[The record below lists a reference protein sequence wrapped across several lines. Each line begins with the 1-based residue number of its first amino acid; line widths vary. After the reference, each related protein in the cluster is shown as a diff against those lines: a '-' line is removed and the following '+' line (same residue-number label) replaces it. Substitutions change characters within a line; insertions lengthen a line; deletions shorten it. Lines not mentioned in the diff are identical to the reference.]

1 MKFQA
6 TTVEYWS
13 QNQVE
18 TVFFGNAEKG
28 LALILSNVPGTAD
41 HYLEWNDQSNACV
54 NGVEKIELSGA
65 ALQIQLAPNAA
76 VQIGETEFS
85 VEFECDTAIFK
96 EVTRCLKLIFQEK
109 LFINKTAPKKKKAT
123 PKQDYSKI
131 RYLNLEGK
139 NLKKLPDHVSEMT
152 AVETA
157 KLARNPKL
165 DVQAVCEVLATF
177 PNLKEL
183 SFSMEG
189 GPIPDNLGKLT
200 QLETLSITDLTKP
213 CAFPESIGQ
222 LKKLKYLL
230 VMGNSEV
237 ILPESFAELTE
248 LEDLNMRVESW
259 ELPDKF
265 YQLSKLKLL
274 DFSNCRFTHVPPKM
288 VQMTEV
294 GTVIFSNPMG
304 QDFSQILSI
313 VAQMPNLKT
322 LELSVNPVPKEVGL
336 CKNIEELIIWAGTNS
351 EHPLQ
356 LPDELF
362 ELTQLQTLIM
372 SLNYFEKI
380 PEGLG
385 KLKGLKTLALQES
398 VFESLP
404 DSIGELSNL
413 EFLNLSENPAL
424 KSLPESLG
432 KLTQLQTLRLDE
444 TPQLTELPL
453 SLKNLTNL
461 TSLSISNPE
470 TLKNI
475 PENWNRLLT
484 SA

>member
-6 TTVEYWS
+6 DNVEYWS

-18 TVFFGNAEKG
+18 TVFFGNAAKG
-28 LALILSNVPGTAD
+28 LALLLSNVPGTAD

-54 NGVEKIELSGA
+54 NGVEKIELSGD
-65 ALQIQLAPNAA
+65 ALQVQLAPKA
-76 VQIGETEFS
+76 VEQIGETEFS
-85 VEFECDTAIFK
+85 VEFECDKDVFK
-96 EVTRCLKLIFQEK
+96 EVTRCLELIFQEK
-109 LFINKTAPKKKKAT
+109 LLLKKTAPKKGKAT

-165 DVQAVCEVLATF
+165 DFQAVCEVLATF

-183 SFSMEG
+183 TFSTEG
-189 GPIPDNLGKLT
+189 GIPENLGKLT

-213 CAFPESIGQ
+213 CAFPESVGQ
-222 LKKLKYLL
+222 LKKLKSLL
-230 VMGNSEV
+230 VMGDSEV
-237 ILPESFAELTE
+237 SLPESFADLTE
-248 LEDLNMRVESW
+248 LEALNMRVKSW
-259 ELPDKF
+259 ELPARF
-265 YQLSKLKLL
+265 YQLSKLKSL
-274 DFSNCRFTHVPPKM
+274 DFSNCRFTRVAPEM
-288 VQMTEV
+288 AQMTEV
-294 GTVIFSNPMG
+294 STVIFSNPMG
-304 QDFSQILSI
+304 QDFSQILPI

-336 CKNIEELIIWAGTNS
+336 CKNIEELIIWAGTDPL
-351 EHPLQ
+351 HPLQ

-380 PEGLG
+380 PNGIG

-398 VFESLP
+398 IFESLP

-424 KSLPESLG
+424 KSLPDSLG
-432 KLTQLQTLRLDE
+432 KLAQLQTLHLDE
-444 TPQLTELPL
+444 TPQLTELPV

-461 TSLSISNPE
+461 TSVRISNRE

-475 PENWNRLLT
+475 PENWDSLLT
-484 SA
+484 PA

>member
-6 TTVEYWS
+6 TSLEYWS

-18 TVFFGNAEKG
+18 TIFFGNAEKG
-28 LALILSNVPGTAD
+28 FALLLSNVPGTAD

-54 NGVEKIELSGA
+54 NGVEKIELSGE
-65 ALQIQLAPNAA
+65 ALHIQLVPKAA
-76 VQIGETEFS
+76 DQIGETEFS
-85 VEFECDTAIFK
+85 VEFECDKAIFE
-96 EVTRCLKLIFQEK
+96 EVTRCLKLIFQKK
-109 LFINKTAPKKKKAT
+109 LLLNKTAPKKEKAT
-123 PKQDYSKI
+123 QKQDYSKI

-165 DVQAVCEVLATF
+165 DFHAVCEVLATF

-183 SFSMEG
+183 SFSTEG
-189 GPIPDNLGKLT
+189 GIPENLGKLT

-213 CAFPESIGQ
+213 CAFPESVGQ

-248 LEDLNMRVESW
+248 LEALNMRVESW
-259 ELPDKF
+259 ELPARF
-265 YQLSKLKLL
+265 YQLSKLKSL
-274 DFSNCRFTHVPPKM
+274 DFSNCRFTQVAPEM
-288 VQMTEV
+288 AQMTEV
-294 GTVIFSNPMG
+294 STVIFSNPMG
-304 QDFSQILSI
+304 QDFSQILPI

-336 CKNIEELIIWAGTNS
+336 CKNIEELIIWAGTDPS
-351 EHPLQ
+351 HPLQ

-380 PEGLG
+380 PEGIG

-404 DSIGELSNL
+404 DSIGELSSL
-413 EFLNLSENPAL
+413 EMLNLSENPSL
-424 KSLPESLG
+424 KSVPDSLG
-432 KLTQLQTLRLDE
+432 KLTQLHTLHLDE

-461 TSLSISNPE
+461 IFVSISNRE
-470 TLKNI
+470 TLKNV